1 MCEKAYADA
10 VQSQYR
16 DGPRFNSLSDCQ
28 TQYSYDQCH
37 YVQTPSGG
45 WFMPALAGFMI
56 GRALS
61 DHHGFYN
68 YGYTGYGGG
77 YGVPLYR
84 SRADR
89 GMWRSPGGDSFS
101 PEARGPARVNVAE
114 TLSRGGFGM
123 SSAARSS
130 WGG

>member
-1 MCEKAYADA
+1 MADEAGAHADA
-10 VQSQYR
+10 VEAQYR
-16 DGPRFNSLSDCQ
+16 EGPRFHSIEDCQ

-37 YVQTPSGG
+37 YVQGPSGG

-56 GRALS
+56 GRALG
-61 DHHGFYN
+61 DHHG
-68 YGYTGYGGG
+68 YGYPYGFGYGGG
-77 YGVPLYR
+77 FGHPLYQ

-89 GMWRSPGGDSFS
+89 GMWRSPSGETFGAT
-101 PEARGPARVNVAE
+101 ARGPSVGE

-123 SSAARSS
+123 SSAARAS